1 MLGSHDV
8 GHGHQRLETCPGRHT
23 SSSEMLGQELCQQ
36 VAFHLSR
43 EVGSKT
49 PVSTGS
55 CIAVPVI
62 SLANPSSGKSHSLGS
77 GVVREIKEGPT
88 PFGGLRGKSD
98 SCSLTSVDPRG
109 GQGRQRE
116 GKN

>member
-1 MLGSHDV
+1 MPWEAHQLLGDAWPRALPT
-8 GHGHQRLETCPGRHT
+8 GGLPG
-23 SSSEMLGQELCQQ
+23 
-36 VAFHLSR
+36 LSR